1 MSKINLTHNKG
12 FHWFSNENIFV
23 KGCFF
28 DNENNFYE
36 KENLLNYFTNVKTF
50 DDFYNKI
57 NSANGIFTVIIQ
69 STDFL
74 MIANDTSRI
83 FPLFYS
89 FHNNLLYLSDDII
102 SLKNKLKITELN
114 EQSITEF
121 SEAAHT
127 LGKKTLLND
136 IFQTQSNE
144 YLLFENDKLIK
155 QSFFFSY
162 STKKIN
168 PSPYI
173 NLKNEAI
180 QVFEESFNRLIIS
193 LNNRPVALPLSGG
206 FDSRLI
212 AVMLKKHNYKNVTCF
227 TFGKKN
233 NFETHNSKKTADAL
247 NYKWIFIEYSKE
259 LVAGFIDTDIFKEY
273 LHYAG
278 KYSSMPFL
286 QEYFAV
292 KYLKEN
298 NLIAE
303 NSIFI
308 PGHSG
313 DLLGGSQFIKVI
325 PENLKSSKIPSLIL
339 KKKFFYNSI
348 SDSGKQKIKKTIKT
362 SLLSFN
368 SDYQQYIPYSVFE
381 DYDIKE
387 KLSKFIFNSTSI
399 FNFFGFEQ
407 RFPYWDKKMLHFF
420 KTVPFKYKKMKLLYD
435 DILKNYYFKPFNV
448 NFEKEIQSSLSM
460 IYIQK
465 LKNCIKPLVPNF
477 FRKQLLSKN
486 DWKNYKDITDEMLIS
501 VKKNNL
507 PQRLKIKKYNE
518 IIIRWYLLY
527 IKGLIK

>member
-1 MSKINLTHNKG
+1 MNSINLILNKG
-12 FHWFSNENIFV
+12 FHWFSNENISV

-36 KENLLNYFTNVKTF
+36 KEKLLNYFANIRTF
-50 DDFYNKI
+50 EGFYKKI
-57 NSANGIFTVIIQ
+57 SSTNGIFTVIVK
-69 STDFL
+69 SENLL

-89 FHNNLLYLSDDII
+89 FQNNTLHLSDDITF
-102 SLKNKLKITELN
+102 LKNKLRKTELS
-114 EQSITEF
+114 EHAITEF
-121 SEAAHT
+121 YGAAYT
-127 LGKKTLLND
+127 LANKTLLKD

-144 YLLFENDKLIK
+144 YLIFENDTLIK

-168 PSPYI
+168 STPYV

-193 LNNRPVALPLSGG
+193 LNNRPVILPLSGG
-206 FDSRLI
+206 YDSRLI

-233 NFETHNSKKTADAL
+233 NFETHNSKKTAAAL
-247 NYKWIFIEYSKE
+247 NYKWVFIEYSKE
-259 LVAGFIDTDIFKEY
+259 LITGFIDTECFKEY

-348 SDSGKQKIKKTIKT
+348 SGYEKLRIKNTIKT
-362 SLLSFN
+362 SLTLFN
-368 SDYQQYIPYSVFE
+368 SEYQQHIPSSVFE
-381 DYDIKE
+381 DFDIKE

-407 RFPYWDKKMLHFF
+407 RFPYWDKKMLSFF
-420 KTVPFKYKKMKLLYD
+420 KTVPFKYKKMKFLYD
-435 DILKNYYFKPFNV
+435 DILKNHYFKPLGV
-448 NFEKEIQSSLSM
+448 NFEKEIQSSLLT
-460 IYIQK
+460 IYLQK
-465 LKNCIKPLVPNF
+465 LKNRIKPLVPGF
-477 FRKQLLSKN
+477 FRKQVLSKN
-486 DWKNYKDITDEMLIS
+486 DWKNYKDITDEMILS

-507 PQRLKIKKYNE
+507 PKGSKIKKYNE
-518 IIIRWYLLY
+518 IIIRWYILY
-527 IKGLIK
+527 LKGLIK